1 MTKVVTIGTLFGSD
15 LRLHWSWPLLPVGS
29 AIYSLAVFPWPV
41 AVFWV
46 MLLLAAYICVL
57 AHEGVQLL
65 AARRFGLGTRDVTLY
80 PFWGVAR
87 LTRLSERPWQENYI
101 AATGPV
107 FLALV
112 ATALGSVL
120 ALADQPAWTF
130 PTGIGE
136 PTTEAFLVHLFWA
149 NVLLTAL
156 HCLPVLPLDGGRI
169 FRASLALTISRLRAT
184 EVAAALSTLGAAVM
198 LIAAI
203 VWFRSPLMGVTAVLL
218 YLGAQ
223 EDLGTTRYFAAI
235 RHERGEG
242 GPSPAVLVPMDQ
254 IITAD
259 CRPVESNFTGF
270 TWNARARLWIEWRDG
285 QPVSANALI
294 GDGRP

>member
-1 MTKVVTIGTLFGSD
+1 MTRTITIGTLHGSD
-15 LRLHWSWPLLPVGS
+15 LRLHLSWPLLPVG
-29 AIYSLAVFPWPV
+29 AAVYSLAVYPWRE
-41 AVFWV
+41 AVLYILV
-46 MLLLAAYICVL
+46 LLAAYIFVL

-87 LTRLSERPWQENYI
+87 LTRMSDRPWQENYI

-107 FLALV
+107 MLALI
-112 ATALGSVL
+112 ATGIGGGL
-120 ALADQPAWTF
+120 ALAGQSVAF
-130 PTGIGE
+130 PQDGIE
-136 PTTEAFLVHLFWA
+136 VTTAGFLVLLYWA
-149 NVLLTAL
+149 AVLLAVL
-156 HCLPVLPLDGGRI
+156 HCLPVLPLDGGRV
-169 FRASLALTISRLRAT
+169 FRACLAMTTSRRQAT
-184 EVAAALSTLGAAVM
+184 EVAAALSILGAAVL

-203 VWFRSPLMGVTAVLL
+203 TWLKSPLLGVTAVLL

-235 RHERGEG
+235 RHAPDEV
-242 GPSPAVLVPMDQ
+242 SPAPAAVVPMDQ
-254 IITAD
+254 IVTPD
-259 CRPVESNFTGF
+259 CRPEEPNFTGF
-270 TWNARARLWIEWRDG
+270 TWNSRARLWIEWRDG